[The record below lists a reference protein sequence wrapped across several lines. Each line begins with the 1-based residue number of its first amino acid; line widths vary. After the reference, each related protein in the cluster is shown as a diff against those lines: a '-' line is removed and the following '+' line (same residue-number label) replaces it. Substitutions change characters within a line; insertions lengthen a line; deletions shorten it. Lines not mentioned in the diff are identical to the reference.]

1 MSFNGGKFL
10 LIKIGEYEFDENLH
24 YFTGGDGHIWLKKLD
39 DGKVKV
45 GFDDFGQKLAGKI
58 LFVRTVPVGKERPKG
73 KSLGTIE
80 TGKYVGAL
88 RCPVTGTIV
97 EINPAIKEN
106 PGLINDDPYG
116 KGWIAIID
124 PNNLEEDLKTE
135 FVFGEADLKTWMEK
149 EVADH
154 VK

>member
-1 MSFNGGKFL
+1 M
-10 LIKIGEYEFDENLH
+10 IKINQYEFDETLY

-39 DGKVKV
+39 DGRVQV

-58 LFVRTVPVGKERPKG
+58 LFVRTVSVGKTRPKG

-88 RCPVTGTIV
+88 RCPISGTIDK
-97 EINPAIKEN
+97 INPKIKES
-106 PGLINDDPYG
+106 PSLINDDPYNE
-116 KGWIAIID
+116 GWIAKIVPD
-124 PNNLEEDLKTE
+124 NLDEELKE
-135 FVFGEADLKTWMEK
+135 DFVFGIDALKEWIEK
-149 EVADH
+149 EIAEH

>member
-1 MSFNGGKFL
+1 MGDTL
-10 LIKIGEYEFDENLH
+10 LIKIEDYTFDENLF
-24 YFTGGDGHIWLKKLD
+24 YFTGGDGHIWLKKLE
-39 DGKVKV
+39 DGKVLV

-58 LFVRTVPVGKERPKG
+58 LFVRTVPAGKERPKG

-88 RCPVTGTIV
+88 RCPVTGMIT
-97 EINPAIKEN
+97 EINPALKDN

-116 KGWIAIID
+116 KGWIAKIE
-124 PNNLEEDLKTE
+124 PSNLEEELKSE
-135 FVFGEADLKTWMEK
+135 FITGEAQIIEYINK
-149 EVADH
+149 EIAEH